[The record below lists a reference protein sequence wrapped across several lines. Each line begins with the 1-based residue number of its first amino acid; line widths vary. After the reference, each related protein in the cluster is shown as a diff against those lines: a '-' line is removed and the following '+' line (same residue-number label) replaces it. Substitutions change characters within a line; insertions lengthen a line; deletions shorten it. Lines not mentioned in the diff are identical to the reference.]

1 MKLPPLGTYEL
12 VIITTVITTIVVTII
27 TLLFKRL
34 LKIVILPFFY
44 IKETVYTW
52 IAPRNPFSISM
63 RSYNK
68 HVMRSDLA
76 KMENP
81 VGPAMDVPFEQAY
94 APLKLISGEAQER
107 VELFSHIASC
117 DRHIILGGPGTGKTT
132 LMKSLMVNI
141 INNNAGNKL
150 NNLIPIFIALRK
162 LASNR
167 HTIKKAITSAFK
179 DYHFP
184 GAKKFVDSAL
194 KQGKM
199 LIILDGLDEVG
210 INKEF
215 VASQIREF
223 CEYDEQRK
231 HKNKVVI
238 TCRESSYQNEFLRD
252 VISNIV
258 RVEPFA
264 NHHMRV
270 FLQGWPLHKGRTAIH
285 LYGMIQNDSIIRD
298 VCRNPLLLT
307 ILTGLYLDESKF
319 QLPTSRNKFYEE
331 SVNELLINR
340 PLRRGIKQNF
350 DPDDKRKIL
359 ERVSL
364 ERLETVKANEDPEE
378 ITLEAIYRHADDILN
393 HDYEKKILIEELT
406 KTNSI
411 IKLSGEETYTC
422 AHRTIQEFFAA
433 REARRIREV
442 DEVIDIFGKR
452 EELFEVLYFYC
463 GLVDNIPQL
472 NNILDKFVVS
482 GKWIEAGNCLLNMTE
497 IPKETIIDKI
507 SLMLFNI
514 VESEKNFEQALEILS
529 SFAQRTDTKF
539 SFGRDKFSEAI
550 DYLTKQESGGGASAL
565 ESVLS
570 ASPEVAMKIIPGLL
584 RHKSPRWKKASVQ
597 LLRDIGTDE
606 SLDTLVRLLQNN
618 DELIKA
624 ETGKI
629 LADLIKTRKTDL
641 ISRKEFLP
649 QKKDMK
655 IWPLEKY
662 FPGCLAIPIAEAVA
676 NSGKTSNKAIN
687 CAIDKINANVSDKQK
702 SLKQWEKLANHLSL
716 RQHIKQIGKTFNY
729 VGKLAIFIVILS
741 CCVIGIW
748 GSLYKKM
755 TIVGFMPFKIS
766 TIDMK
771 GAYSDIIIN
780 AKEIVT
786 DIEARFPPNA
796 SGLSRILPWNWHVEP
811 IIPEHTKEAFE
822 ILNMYSRKFHQ
833 YNPYKI
839 QKKQEKLSPL
849 SDIVSVEKTNTL
861 HKSINSIFT
870 ELPTVNN
877 KLYVIFNR
885 QIISI
890 CAYITCFACFILPL
904 RRMYYLKKQKRSS
917 SSVIFF
923 DMIFPFGTKGLSSG
937 GELLFINIML
947 PLIIM
952 FYLWL
957 LVVSAASVVLA
968 IYISFIIIMPSI
980 IAIILLVSDLPRNPL
995 IAVVDDVI

>member
-12 VIITTVITTIVVTII
+12 VIITTVISTIIATIV
-27 TLLFKRL
+27 TLLFKKL
-34 LKIVILPFFY
+34 LKMVLLPFFY
-44 IKETVYTW
+44 IKETVYLW

-94 APLKLISGEAQER
+94 APLKLISGETQER

-141 INNNAGNKL
+141 INNNADNKL

-167 HTIKKAITSAFK
+167 YTIKDAITSAFK

-215 VASQIREF
+215 VASQIRDF
-223 CEYDEQRK
+223 CEYDGLRK

-252 VISNIV
+252 VIPNIV

-331 SVNELLINR
+331 SVNELLSNR

-364 ERLETVKANEDPEE
+364 ERLETVKTNEDPEE

-393 HDYEKKILIEELT
+393 HDYEKKILIDELT

-411 IKLSGEETYTC
+411 IKLSGDETYTC
-422 AHRTIQEFFAA
+422 AHRTIQEYFAA

-442 DEVIDIFGKR
+442 DEVIGLFGKR

-482 GKWIEAGNCLLNMTE
+482 NKWIEAGNCLLNMTE
-497 IPKETIIDKI
+497 IPKDTIINEI

-514 VESEKNFEQALEILS
+514 VKSETNFEQALEILS
-529 SFAQRTDTKF
+529 SFAQRTDIKF

-716 RQHIKQIGKTFNY
+716 RQHIKQIGKSFNY
-729 VGKLAIFIVILS
+729 VGKLTIFIIILS

-748 GSLYKKM
+748 GSLYKKT
-755 TIVGFMPFKIS
+755 TIVGFIPFKIY

-771 GAYSDIIIN
+771 EAYLDVNIN
-780 AKEIVT
+780 SKKIVT

-796 SGLSRILPWNWHVEP
+796 SGLSRILPWNWNVEP
-811 IIPEHTKEAFE
+811 IIPEHTKETFK
-822 ILNMYSRKFHQ
+822 ILKMYSRSSYR
-833 YNPYKI
+833 YNPYTI
-839 QKKQEKLSPL
+839 HNMQEKLFSL
-849 SDIVSVEKTNTL
+849 SDIVSVEKINTL
-861 HKSINSIFT
+861 HKSINSILT
-870 ELPTVNN
+870 ELPLVNN
-877 KLYVIFNR
+877 KLYIIFNK
-885 QIISI
+885 QIWFI
-890 CAYITCFACFILPL
+890 CIYIAFVTCFIFPFTRL
-904 RRMYYLKKQKRSS
+904 YYLKRHKRSS
-917 SSVIFF
+917 SPIIFF
-923 DMIFPFGTKGLSSG
+923 DIISPIKEKDFFHIGLRIST
-937 GELLFINIML
+937 
-947 PLIIM
+947 IIM
-952 FYLWL
+952 SLFMIIFYLWFI
-957 LVVSAASVVLA
+957 VVIPASIALA
-968 IYISFIIIMPSI
+968 MYISFIIVTPSI
-980 IAIILLVSDLPRNPL
+980 IGLILLVSDLPRNPL